1 MGAAVFKDERSDVR
15 FAKARTRAAVSFA
28 AGIAALAVALA
39 LTPWQ
44 MAALIGWSTTAGV
57 TVGWT
62 IAAVLHRDAT
72 GTKELATREDDSRAV
87 SDLLVISA
95 ASASLVAVGLALVKA
110 GHDKGSAKA
119 LLTALAVLAVALS
132 WAVVHSVFTLRYAH
146 VYYSGGGGVDFNEDA
161 DPDYRDFAYLALTI
175 GMTFQVSDTDLTTK
189 EIRRTATRHAL
200 LAYLFGAVIVAMAI
214 NVVASLLSK

>member
-1 MGAAVFKDERSDVR
+1 
-15 FAKARTRAAVSFA
+15 
-28 AGIAALAVALA
+28 
-39 LTPWQ
+39 
-44 MAALIGWSTTAGV
+44 
-57 TVGWT
+57 
-62 IAAVLHRDAT
+62 
-72 GTKELATREDDSRAV
+72 
-87 SDLLVISA
+87 VISA

-146 VYYSGGGGVDFNEDA
+146 VYYSGGGGIDFNEDA